1 MADTMPQR
9 RVYVVSVTYPAHL
22 SIADELLCVIAGSQQ
37 GEKHRQAL
45 DPALGLR
52 MIAFR
57 FDRSYRA
64 RVFDGLV
71 REIFNGFDV
80 DRRPTTLRENPTEA
94 R

>member
-1 MADTMPQR
+1 MPQR

-22 SIADELLCVIAGSQQ
+22 SMIADELLCVVAGNQQ

-45 DPALGLR
+45 DPDLGLR
-52 MIAFR
+52 VIAFR
-57 FDRSYRA
+57 FDRGYRA
-64 RVFDGLV
+64 RVFDELV

-80 DRRPTTLRENPTEA
+80 DRRPTTLREKPTEA